1 MTTIPLAIPR
11 PVHPSGIWNWLTTID
26 HKKIGVLYGV
36 TAFLMFFSGG
46 IEAMIIRV
54 QLMRPEQNLVTP
66 EIFNQLFTMH
76 ATTMI
81 FLGVMPLSA
90 AFFNFVIPLQIGARD
105 VAFPRLN
112 AFSYWT
118 FLAGALI
125 LKLSWF
131 THSAPNGGW
140 FGYSPLTGITYN
152 AGHGIDVW
160 IVSLQVLGM
169 PRWGHV

>member
-11 PVHPSGIWNWLTTID
+11 PVHPTGIWDWFTTID

-46 IEAMIIRV
+46 IEAMIIRL

-90 AFFNFVIPLQIGARD
+90 AFFNFVIPLQIGRETSR
-105 VAFPRLN
+105 FPGLTPS
-112 AFSYWT
+112 AT
-118 FLAGALI
+118 G
-125 LKLSWF
+125 LSWQ
-131 THSAPNGGW
+131 AP
-140 FGYSPLTGITYN
+140 
-152 AGHGIDVW
+152 
-160 IVSLQVLGM
+160 
-169 PRWGHV
+169 